1 MQVPSTTQ
9 SQTIAVAPAAPNS
22 LVQTATQYGG
32 GLFHALQ
39 GGNGLMLLLAAVGWG
54 ALTWFGRDK
63 KNNNKIASG
72 YLSGDRE
79 KRAARK
85 RSIEQLE
92 QRKHNAVTLY
102 AGLFERNKKGQ
113 PPNSKKTLWIPDAN
127 RGIAVCGGPGSGKTF
142 SLINPAIRSA
152 IKEGMPLCLYD
163 FKYPEQ
169 AELLVPYA
177 AKHGYDVKIFAPG
190 FEESEVCNPLDF
202 LRSPDDAL
210 MARQIATVMNRNFAL
225 SSNASEDKFFADAGD
240 QLTQAMLM
248 LAKGLPAPDI
258 LTASTILS
266 LSKLPE
272 RIQAAWERSE
282 AGTGYHMS
290 QWVYLAFSQLLQ
302 LAGSEKT
309 VSGVVGTASKVFS
322 RFLSPELVGAFCGA
336 TTLPLDL
343 EGKRMIVLGLD
354 RQRRDAVA
362 PLVATILHML
372 VARNARSGRK
382 DPFLVAVDE
391 LPTVYLPT
399 LTQWL
404 NENRSLGQ
412 VTLIGYQNLNQLE
425 KAYSREIS
433 RAILGGCATKA
444 IFNPQESESARMFS
458 DYIGEE
464 ELMTK
469 QKSRST
475 GKGGGST
482 STGEHLHKRA
492 IVESAQF
499 NKFVAGKC
507 VFINPAYAA
516 NDEGSIP
523 LITKISLPKADI
535 EADQWSRSKW
545 EKVRQ
550 RLIKLSKQA
559 FFSEERSR
567 EQIARRMA
575 ISEEYFPAPEEKPAK
590 GGSRSQENGR
600 VKVTF

>member
-1 MQVPSTTQ
+1 MQPSPLMQ
-9 SQTIAVAPAAPNS
+9 SQTIAVRASEPNTF
-22 LVQTATQYGG
+22 VQSSSQYGG
-32 GLFHALQ
+32 GILQ
-39 GGNGLMLLLAAVGWG
+39 SLKGGNGFMLLVVVAGWIALAWLGK
-54 ALTWFGRDK
+54 GRK
-63 KNNNKIASG
+63 HGNKIATG
-72 YLSGDRE
+72 YLAGDRE
-79 KRAARK
+79 KRTARK
-85 RSIEQLE
+85 RALEQLE
-92 QRKHNAVTLY
+92 KRKHNAVTLY
-102 AGLFERNKKGQ
+102 AGLFKRNDKGK
-113 PPNSKKTLWIPDAN
+113 PVAGKKTLWIPDAN

-152 IKEGMPLCLYD
+152 IQEGIPLCIYD

-169 AELLVPYA
+169 AELLVPFA
-177 AKHGYDVKIFAPG
+177 AKHGYDVKVFAPG

-202 LRSPDDAL
+202 LHSPDDAL

-225 SSNASEDKFFADAGD
+225 SANASEDKFFADAGD

-282 AGTGYHMS
+282 SGQGHPIS

-322 RFLSPELVGAFCGA
+322 RFLSPELVGAFCGP

-464 ELMTK
+464 ELTTR

-507 VFINPAYAA
+507 VFINPAYGTR
-516 NDEGSIP
+516 DEGSIP
-523 LITKISLPKADI
+523 MITRITLPKEDI
-535 EADQWSRSKW
+535 EADEWSRSKW

-550 RLIKLSKQA
+550 RLIERSKQE
-559 FFSEERSR
+559 FFSEEHSR
-567 EQIARRMA
+567 EQIAKRMA
-575 ISEEYFPAPEEKPAK
+575 IAQEYFPAPEEKPAK
-590 GGSRSQENGR
+590 GGTRSQEDGK